1 MSRQK
6 MISNRLASNNK
17 GGTKKGYRSFSYTY
31 GSKGDKGFR
40 TGTYRGRK
48 GTIAE
53 GISKLGIVPAK
64 GKGAAKPFT
73 ISGGGKSGKMTS
85 V

>member
-31 GSKGDKGFR
+31 GMKGDKGYAA
-40 TGTYRGRK
+40 GTYRGRK
-48 GTIAE
+48 GSVSEAVRKS
-53 GISKLGIVPAK
+53 GITPAK
-64 GKGAAKPFT
+64 GKGATKRFT
-73 ISGGGKSGKMTS
+73 ISGGGKAGKVTAI
-85 V
+85 